1 MKFGL
6 RLIGYLGN
14 TRELVR
20 LAVLAEQAG
29 FDYVWFPHDTFMG
42 NTWVI
47 TSAVAAQT
55 SRIRIGSVGT
65 NPYTTDPAEIATYI
79 ATLDELSGGRAV
91 LGLGLH
97 TEKMV
102 EWTGI
107 DASDY
112 QVRTR
117 EAVDIIRALLRGEV
131 VAYQGEAFQ
140 WTEQCYLRFKPFR
153 NQVPIYVCAF
163 GSEYLALSGAIGD
176 GSLPMITP
184 PESAAYMVQEITAGA
199 RNAGRDPA
207 EVDIAGCAWLSLARN
222 RGEATQVL
230 RQVVSYFGPYL
241 ETPALATIGLA
252 PGDFRAL
259 GRLVEAGRYDE
270 AASLVTD
277 RMTDLAIRGTPQDV
291 IRRIE
296 AVADMGVTQVSLGG
310 PLGPDPAEAIRL
322 MGESVIPYFNPS
334 GPTQP

>member
-6 RLIGYLGN
+6 RLIGYLGSA
-14 TRELVR
+14 RDLVR

-47 TSAVAAQT
+47 TSAVASQT

-65 NPYTTDPAEIATYI
+65 NPYTTNPAEIATYV
-79 ATLDELSGGRAV
+79 ATLDDLSAGRAV

-112 QVRTR
+112 LVRTR
-117 EAVDIIRALLRGEV
+117 EAVEIIRALLRGEV
-131 VAYQGEAFQ
+131 VEYHGEAFH
-140 WTEQCYLRFKPFR
+140 WTEQCYLRFKPYR
-153 NQVPIYVCAF
+153 DEVPMYVCAF
-163 GSEYLALSGAIGD
+163 GSEYLEMSGAIGD

-184 PESAAYMVQEITAGA
+184 PESAKYMVSAITRGA
-199 RNAGRDPA
+199 HDAGRDPA
-207 EVDIAGCAWLSLARN
+207 EVDIAGCGWLSLAEN
-222 RGEATQVL
+222 RGEATNVL
-230 RQVVSYFGPYL
+230 RQMVSYFGPFL
-241 ETPALATIGLA
+241 EEPALATIGLT
-252 PGDFRAL
+252 GKDFQEIE
-259 GRLVEAGRYDE
+259 RLVEAGRYDE
-270 AASLVTD
+270 AAGLVTD
-277 RMTDLAIRGTPQDV
+277 EMTDLAIRGTPEDV

-296 AVADMGVTQVSLGG
+296 TIAGMGITQINLGG

-322 MGESVIPYFNPS
+322 MGEKVIPYFKS
-334 GPTQP
+334 ATT